1 MAEMK
6 ETKKRGAKK
15 IQYQVV
21 ARYMDGNEVTG
32 YHLQSIN
39 SDKSKR
45 YTKEQTLLI
54 AAKGQITNAVA
65 IITNTGATLSGK
77 NGIKI
82 ANLPVVQEQDGKAV
96 LTNSDSLGKVNRNL
110 SIEEA
115 INMFKLTYVIKDG
128 KKKVGYTIQN
138 SGGAEKDITRAETI
152 ELAKQNKLGN
162 AFINMCKGVAL
173 LRGKGGFKLDDL
185 PVKDISESTLAGA
198 TKPEQKTESNV
209 DRKQCRKE
217 RIINIAQV
225 QYLGQEIFIA
235 KYVDFGISINGL
247 TKFESKEKL
256 IKFMSEVKKETEHRF
271 IEGSDSEA
279 IYEIDGLKYHIMSED
294 AKYDKLETYA
304 KLAEKLNA
312 DFSVYNKAEI
322 YDKDYYPFNDEE
334 EAIIR
339 EKLRLLVEK
348 IRKSTEKSID
358 NNTIDRNELN
368 KKLETYLNSELT
380 TNTDLLSTFIKSL
393 DSVFEQRFSFNKSTN
408 YKEHSDLDIYNC
420 EINSYK
426 NDNYNAKIGVT
437 VNSNSKIQFYFQVI
451 YNGKMLIDLVTV
463 IKNNTN
469 FKDFREYLL
478 DKMYTVHCDMMHI
491 QSLNK

>member
-115 INMFKLTYVIKDG
+115 INMFRLTYVIKDG

-198 TKPEQKTESNV
+198 AKPEQKHNNNV
-209 DRKQCRKE
+209 EKKE
-217 RIINIAQV
+217 RIINIAHV
-225 QYLGQEIFIA
+225 QYLGQENFRA
-235 KYVDFGISINGL
+235 KYVDFGISISGL
-247 TKFESKEKL
+247 TKLESKDKL
-256 IKFMSEVKKETEHRF
+256 IKFMSEVKKETIHEF
-271 IEGSDSEA
+271 IEGFDSEA
-279 IYEIDGLKYHIMSED
+279 VYEINGLKYHLISED
-294 AKYDKLETYA
+294 AKYDDLETYA

-312 DFSVYNKAEI
+312 EFSVYDEAEI

-339 EKLRLLVEK
+339 EKLRLLAEK
-348 IRKSTEKSID
+348 IRK
-358 NNTIDRNELN
+358 
-368 KKLETYLNSELT
+368 
-380 TNTDLLSTFIKSL
+380 
-393 DSVFEQRFSFNKSTN
+393 EQ
-408 YKEHSDLDIYNC
+408 
-420 EINSYK
+420 
-426 NDNYNAKIGVT
+426 
-437 VNSNSKIQFYFQVI
+437 
-451 YNGKMLIDLVTV
+451 
-463 IKNNTN
+463 
-469 FKDFREYLL
+469 
-478 DKMYTVHCDMMHI
+478 
-491 QSLNK
+491 